1 MRQQQQER
9 GDEQPHAARAG
20 RLRQPGGIRGTRADE
35 KSSRASLCFQLA
47 SKQPS
52 PNMLPLNVPSSLPQR
67 RPTPNASKAAA
78 GPCQAKDPNAFRAK
92 PDPSAQAK
100 DAAKARLVA
109 SSRGRAAAKQF
120 GNRANPRSEA
130 AIRER
135 VRAEMRAEEAAS
147 KERALKEWQIEEE
160 QHGQT
165 PCPGRLLRLLR
176 ARPASLHSR
185 EVKAG
190 PLGAQ
195 LLPRLLEPAA
205 SNIADS
211 TAFI

>member
-1 MRQQQQER
+1 MV
-9 GDEQPHAARAG
+9 
-20 RLRQPGGIRGTRADE
+20 
-35 KSSRASLCFQLA
+35 
-47 SKQPS
+47 
-52 PNMLPLNVPSSLPQR
+52 PLNVPSSLPQR

-165 PCPGRLLRLLR
+165 PCPGRLLRPSGR
-176 ARPASLHSR
+176 ARHLWAAQNSR

-190 PLGAQ
+190 LLGAQ

-205 SNIADS
+205 SNIVDS
-211 TAFI
+211 TAFV

>member
-1 MRQQQQER
+1 
-9 GDEQPHAARAG
+9 
-20 RLRQPGGIRGTRADE
+20 
-35 KSSRASLCFQLA
+35 
-47 SKQPS
+47 
-52 PNMLPLNVPSSLPQR
+52 
-67 RPTPNASKAAA
+67 
-78 GPCQAKDPNAFRAK
+78 
-92 PDPSAQAK
+92 AQAK

-165 PCPGRLLRLLR
+165 PSLAVPGSAPAPPQGAPGISGLLDT
-176 ARPASLHSR
+176 
-185 EVKAG
+185 
-190 PLGAQ
+190 
-195 LLPRLLEPAA
+195 PRK
-205 SNIADS
+205 
-211 TAFI
+211 